1 MNQLVYFL
9 ADMNTVCDQIPETIS
24 NLTSTLFTIVKFAI
38 PLILIIYGM
47 LDFGRA
53 VMAGEEKEIK
63 EKQKLFIKRLIAAV
77 MVFFIFAIV
86 ELILGVIVPD
96 DKESIMGC
104 LGKLINGNS

>member
-9 ADMNTVCDQIPETIS
+9 ADVNTVCDSIPEEIS
-24 NLTSTLFTIVKFAI
+24 GLTSTLFTIVKFAI

-86 ELILGVIVPD
+86 DLILGVIVPEEQD
-96 DKESIMGC
+96 SIMRC
-104 LGKLINGNS
+104 LNKLVKGS